1 MAGRFV
7 SLLQSIALFSSSI
20 GEQQAEH
27 PVLDQLATDYY
38 ANKYRVASD
47 EARAATAHPGTR
59 LRHRRSYCNP
69 PLKGGRQV
77 IANAVRGG
85 QRSR

>member
-7 SLLQSIALFSSSI
+7 SLLLSIALFSSSI
-20 GEQQAEH
+20 GAQQAEQ

-47 EARAATAHPGTR
+47 EARRR
-59 LRHRRSYCNP
+59 LRIQERASGIEDRIATRR
-69 PLKGGRQV
+69 
-77 IANAVRGG
+77 
-85 QRSR
+85 